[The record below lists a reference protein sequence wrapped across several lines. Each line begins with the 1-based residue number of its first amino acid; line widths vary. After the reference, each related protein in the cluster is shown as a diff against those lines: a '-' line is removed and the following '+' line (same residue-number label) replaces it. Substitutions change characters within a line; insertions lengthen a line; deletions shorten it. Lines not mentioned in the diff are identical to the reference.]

1 MIFVFFL
8 NLSLCYLLLSLSPSP
23 PSFHPPPLILLS
35 GHVVAHHCCAA
46 WSDIVIQTDD
56 YKLKFVDKAVMQAL
70 LEKCSYCHRYGAS
83 VQCVI
88 EGPMDDVTAADADSD
103 AASPSNLN
111 QRCAKIYHYPCAAA
125 AGCFQAIKR

>member
-1 MIFVFFL
+1 M
-8 NLSLCYLLLSLSPSP
+8 
-23 PSFHPPPLILLS
+23 
-35 GHVVAHHCCAA
+35 VAHHCCAA

-70 LEKCSYCHRYGAS
+70 LEKCSYCNRYGAS

-88 EGPMDDVTAADADSD
+88 EGPMDDVTTEAEGGGEGSA
-103 AASPSNLN
+103 SNLN

-125 AGCFQAIKR
+125 AGCFQAIKRLG

>member
-1 MIFVFFL
+1 MVSFT
-8 NLSLCYLLLSLSPSP
+8 SLSPS
-23 PSFHPPPLILLS
+23 PPLILLS